1 MGFQSDHCLPA
12 FWLLS
17 MARRDNWVVD
27 TFLQDNEMGVEG
39 NAEGCQTPNEEIK
52 VLVLSVALTHCMTI
66 AT

>member
-1 MGFQSDHCLPA
+1 
-12 FWLLS
+12 
-17 MARRDNWVVD
+17 MARRRDNWVVD
-27 TFLQDNEMGVEG
+27 TFLQDNGMGVEG